1 MKNIILIIAAVLI
14 STISYSQI
22 NLENTFVAGQN
33 LTEISDGDYKY
44 FTVDEKDKLVTVY
57 NLDNTVFKTVKLV
70 IPEDAFLDEILNVLS
85 SNINENSSIEIAYT
99 IYYETSDDDFDYIES
114 TVYEHTDLIIV
125 DESGAELLKVK
136 EGKSIKFLDNS
147 ESGNLIL
154 ISAYNTD
161 NFYQTYKTYVYSNQ
175 LNKSISRVNN

>member
-44 FTVDEKDKLVTVY
+44 FTVNEKKQLVTVY
-57 NLDNTVFKTVKLV
+57 NLDNTIFKTVKLA
-70 IPEDAFLDEILNVLS
+70 IPEDAFLDEILNVS
-85 SNINENSSIEIAYT
+85 SSKINENSNVEVAYT
-99 IYYETSDDDFDYIES
+99 VYYETSDDEFDYIEN
-114 TVYEHTDLIIV
+114 TVYEHTDLIII

-136 EGKSIKFLDNS
+136 EGKSIKFSGNS
-147 ESGNLIL
+147 ESLML
-154 ISAYNTD
+154 ISAYNND
-161 NFYQTYKTYVYSNQ
+161 NLYQTYKTYVYSTQ
-175 LNKSISRVNN
+175 LNKTISRVSN